1 MKERLREILRG
12 SDPGPAARN
21 LVREYLQ
28 ARVLAELQ
36 RAGAMAP
43 LAFQGGTALRFLY
56 GIRRHS
62 EDLDFALER
71 PGPGYDFRGYLE
83 AIRAGLDREGYRVD
97 LGRMSDRKVV
107 HTAFV
112 RFPGLLHEMG
122 LSGHRE
128 EALSVKLEV
137 DTRPPRGAVLETTV
151 VRRHVLL
158 RIQHHDRASLL
169 AGKLH
174 AILQRPWPKGR
185 DFYDLVWYLSDR
197 DWPAPNLV
205 LLNNALAQT
214 GWNGPA
220 LDEASWV
227 EAVRARLHS
236 VHWDALAADVR
247 PLLESPEDRE
257 LLTRETVVRLLD
269 ERAPRPV
276 PRRRPKRA
284 T

>member
-1 MKERLREILRG
+1 VKDLLREFLRG
-12 SDPGPAARN
+12 RGPGPAARN

-28 ARVLAELQ
+28 AQILGALQ
-36 RAGAMAP
+36 RAGAMVP

-62 EDLDFALER
+62 EDLDFTLER
-71 PGPGYDFRGYLE
+71 PGAGYDFRRYLE
-83 AIRAGLDREGYRVD
+83 AIQADLEREGYRVD
-97 LGRMSDRKVV
+97 LGRTSDRKVV
-107 HTAFV
+107 HSAFM

-151 VRRHVLL
+151 VRRHALL

-185 DFYDLVWYLSDR
+185 DYYDLVWYLSDR
-197 DWPAPNLV
+197 DWPAPNLA
-205 LLNNALAQT
+205 LLNNALEQT

-220 LDEASWV
+220 LDGASWV
-227 EAVRARLHS
+227 EAVRARLES
-236 VHWDALAADVR
+236 ARWNALAADVG

-257 LLTRETVVRLLD
+257 LLTRETVTRLLD
-269 ERAPRPV
+269 ERAPA
-276 PRRRPKRA
+276 PRRRRS
-284 T
+284 

>member
-1 MKERLREILRG
+1 VKERLREILQGRE
-12 SDPGPAARN
+12 PGPAARN

-28 ARVLAELQ
+28 AKVLAALQ
-36 RAGAMAP
+36 RAGAMVP

-71 PGPGYDFRGYLE
+71 AGARYDFRGYLE
-83 AIRAGLDREGYRVD
+83 AIRADLQREAYRVD
-97 LGRMSDRKVV
+97 LGRASDRKVV
-107 HTAFV
+107 NSAFV
-112 RFPGLLHEMG
+112 RFPGLLHEVG
-122 LSGHRE
+122 LSGHRD
-128 EALSVKLEV
+128 EALSIKLEV

-158 RIQHHDRASLL
+158 RLQHHDRASLL

-214 GWNGPA
+214 GWAGSA
-220 LDEASWV
+220 LTPASWAA
-227 EAVRARLHS
+227 AVRSRLRS
-236 VHWDALAADVR
+236 VRWDALAADVG
-247 PLLESPEDRE
+247 PLLESPEDRA
-257 LLTRETVVRLLD
+257 LLTRETVLRLLG
-269 ERAPRPV
+269 ERSPRPG
-276 PRRRPKRA
+276 RRRSGG
-284 T
+284 